1 MMARHGR
8 RIETRRRWISGL
20 AITLCT
26 IVAYLA
32 FWRLA
37 PVPTFVIGVV
47 SLIGIGVAMWIA
59 GGPTEGRSED

>member
-8 RIETRRRWISGL
+8 RIEARRKWISGL

-32 FWRLA
+32 FWRLS
-37 PVPTFVIGVV
+37 PVPTFVVGVL
-47 SLIGIGVAMWIA
+47 SLVGIVVAMWIA
-59 GGPTEGRSED
+59 GGTTEDRPED